1 MRLSFGNNVI
11 NRSVDNRFIIF
22 HIFINIVRLSA
33 VVSSDIFSSS
43 GLEITVLTTSA
54 NEDIIAS
61 VISAAASIG
70 LVELP
75 SDMAVTGLLVIP
87 LGIALSVCV
96 SAAFLP
102 SVRLEIT
109 VRPSFNNDNGGTF
122 VLIEPGSNGGL
133 VVEEPFLLALVQLR
147 K

>member
-1 MRLSFGNNVI
+1 MSSTVVSITGSSSFAP
-11 NRSVDNRFIIF
+11 SS
-22 HIFINIVRLSA
+22 NIVSESSV

-87 LGIALSVCV
+87 LGISIVRLRSRWFLTL
-96 SAAFLP
+96 SAAGNNC
-102 SVRLEIT
+102 ET
-109 VRPSFNNDNGGTF
+109 VLQQRPWRD
-122 VLIEPGSNGGL
+122 ICSN
-133 VVEEPFLLALVQLR
+133 
-147 K
+147 